1 MPGSRK
7 SAAHRGNALQL
18 GQGRRS
24 KGGRRFAHKAEKKP
38 EWDGFISDLERFK
51 ICPEEVE
58 RRRAAR
64 KSKHVV
70 SAAAVNQS
78 RSAPYDM
85 DDNKPAGGRD
95 EEENAVPQPKYPL
108 HKDISLGLSGGRKL
122 GDLDYR
128 SMAKV
133 LQAQI
138 SRSAPRVDMANNDN
152 IQNASAGVVDFE
164 DEVRDFILRR
174 RSQPHASPHQ
184 SDAQPMEP
192 ISERMNPTM
201 REPHSPKRVLE
212 SDGGESV
219 IT

>member
-1 MPGSRK
+1 VS
-7 SAAHRGNALQL
+7 SQ
-18 GQGRRS
+18 
-24 KGGRRFAHKAEKKP
+24 
-38 EWDGFISDLERFK
+38 
-51 ICPEEVE
+51 E

-78 RSAPYDM
+78 RSKLQSTLGDYAHQVARKQPASSMTSPAAAAGAPYDM